1 MEKPYKKNS
10 FNKTLLRCLDKKKKA
25 KIAMEEVHEGICAT
39 HANNFERL
47 Y

>member
-10 FNKTLLRCLDKKKKA
+10 FNKTLLRCLDKKKA

-39 HANNFERL
+39 HANNFKRL